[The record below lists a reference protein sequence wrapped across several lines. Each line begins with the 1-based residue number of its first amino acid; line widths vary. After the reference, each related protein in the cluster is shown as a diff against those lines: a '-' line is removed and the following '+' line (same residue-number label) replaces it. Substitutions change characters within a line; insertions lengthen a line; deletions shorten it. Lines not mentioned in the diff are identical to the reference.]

1 MVEFRP
7 FESKSN
13 CSHAGTEITSRKEAM
28 KKLMLGLLLLVP
40 AMLLAQSAFDG
51 TWRFSPQS
59 GQFGGKHDTYL
70 LKDGVYRCDS
80 CVPEINVKADGK
92 DHKRTGSPY
101 SDAVSVRAVG
111 DNTIEIITKKGGKV
125 VGKSKDTVSP
135 DGNTLTTE
143 WSFVGENGQE
153 RNGRFVSKR
162 VSPAPEGANKV
173 SGSWR
178 GEKMESASENIM
190 LVTYKVTEDGLSMT
204 QPSGESYTAKFDG
217 KDYPYKGDPGTT
229 SVSLKKIDDNTIE
242 ETDKRDGT
250 VISVA
255 RMTISPDGHTMKLEG
270 EDKLHSTTFKF
281 EAAKQ

>member
-1 MVEFRP
+1 
-7 FESKSN
+7 
-13 CSHAGTEITSRKEAM
+13 M

-59 GQFGGKHDTYL
+59 GQFGGKPDTYL

-92 DHKRTGSPY
+92 DHTRTGSPY

-111 DNTIEIITKKGGKV
+111 DNAIEIITKKGGKV

-173 SGSWR
+173 SGSWQ

-242 ETDKRDGT
+242 ETDKRDGK

-270 EDKLHSTTFKF
+270 EDKLHSTTFTF